1 MISLIEQIRTGSIW
15 NFPGG
20 VHPAENKK
28 QSNTTDIV
36 HARLPEEIVLP
47 VKQHIGKPGN
57 LLVAVGDAVLKGQ
70 QLTALETGFTLPVHA
85 PTSGVITA
93 IEPRTT
99 AHPSGL
105 SDVCVVIKPDGL
117 DSWVTKHP
125 VEDFSTKTSDELL
138 DVIRQAGISGMGGAG
153 FPTAKKLQS
162 GLGRTDILIVNA
174 AECEPYITSDD
185 KLLQEHAEEVLKG
198 IEVVEHILQPK
209 LTVIGIEDNKPDAI
223 KALEIAAKDKDIVI
237 RVIPTKYPSGGEKQ
251 LIKILTN
258 KEVPAGGI
266 PADIGV
272 LVQNVGSLY
281 SIKRAVI
288 DGEPVV
294 NRVVTLTGKTFKQP
308 RNVWALLGTPVHELL
323 EEFGYKA
330 DKKLPRLILGGPMM
344 GFTLPHANVPITKTS
359 NCILAPTRR
368 EISPSTYE
376 MECIRCSACAEACPA
391 SLLPQQLQWHAKA
404 NELDKCEELNIK
416 DCIECGACAFV
427 CPSEI
432 PLVQYYRQAKAEI
445 KTRKDE
451 ATAAERAKIR
461 FEEKNARM
469 ERDKAERENRFKKAA
484 DNRRKDMKSADGDDA
499 IAAAIARVKAQ
510 KTAADQTPNAEPAVK
525 PAVAAA
531 IAKAKAKQAAAQKA
545 NDAGPDNSEM
555 SKLREERKRQAR
567 ERKAQQAATDNPAEN
582 SGDTKK
588 DAVAAA
594 IARAKAK
601 KAQQAESASEASA
614 ESSGDAKKDA
624 VAAAIARAKAKKAQQ
639 AESTSDAP
647 TESTGD
653 AKKDAVAAA
662 IARAKAKKAQQAES
676 ATQTESEAPAESTG
690 DAKKDAVAAAIA
702 RAKAK
707 KAQQAESAAQTES
720 EAPVKS
726 SGDAKKDAVAAAIA
740 RAKAK
745 KAQQA
750 ESATQTASEAPA
762 KSSGDAKKDAVA
774 AAIARAKAKKAQQA
788 ESATQTESEAPAE
801 STGDAKK
808 DAVAA
813 AIARAKAKKAQQAES
828 ATQTESEA
836 PAESTGD
843 AKKDAVAA
851 AIARAKAKKAQQ
863 AESATLTESE
873 APVKSSGDAKK
884 DAVAAAIARAKAK
897 KAQQA
902 KQDQTAETPEPV
914 IEVEAEIQSE
924 PVDPKKAAVAA
935 AIARA
940 KAKKAQQAKQVEAEA
955 TAPEAV
961 VEIEVEAEIRSEP
974 VDPKKA
980 AVAAAIARAKAR
992 KAQQEQDKK
1001 NNEEKE

>member
-57 LLVAVGDAVLKGQ
+57 LLVAVGGTVLKGQ

-117 DSWVTKHP
+117 DAWIEKNP

-185 KLLQEHAEEVLKG
+185 KLLQEHASEVLKG

-451 ATAAERAKIR
+451 AAAAERAKIR

-510 KTAADQTPNAEPAVK
+510 KATADQAPNAEPAVK

-545 NDAGPDNSEM
+545 DSAEPDNSEM

-567 ERKAQQAATDNPAEN
+567 ERKAQQAATDAPAES
-582 SGDTKK
+582 SGDGKK

-601 KAQQAESASEASA
+601 KAQQAESASEAPV
-614 ESSGDAKKDA
+614 EKSGDAKKDA

-639 AESTSDAP
+639 AESSTPTASEAP
-647 TESTGD
+647 VKSSGD
-653 AKKDAVAAA
+653 ANKDAV
-662 IARAKAKKAQQAES
+662 
-676 ATQTESEAPAESTG
+676 
-690 DAKKDAVAAAIA
+690 VAAIA

-707 KAQQAESAAQTES
+707 KAQQAESAAQTE
-720 EAPVKS
+720 
-726 SGDAKKDAVAAAIA
+726 
-740 RAKAK
+740 
-745 KAQQA
+745 
-750 ESATQTASEAPA
+750 SEAPA

-788 ESATQTESEAPAE
+788 ESSTPTASEAPLE
-801 STGDAKK
+801 
-808 DAVAA
+808 
-813 AIARAKAKKAQQAES
+813 
-828 ATQTESEA
+828 
-836 PAESTGD
+836 
-843 AKKDAVAA
+843 
-851 AIARAKAKKAQQ
+851 
-863 AESATLTESE
+863 
-873 APVKSSGDAKK
+873 SSGDAKK

-902 KQDQTAETPEPV
+902 EPSTQTESEASAESSGDAKKDAVAAAIARTKAKKAQQAKQVEAEAIAPE

-924 PVDPKKAAVAA
+924 PADPKKAAVAA

-940 KAKKAQQAKQVEAEA
+940 KARKAQQAKQEESAE
-955 TAPEAV
+955 TPESV
-961 VEIEVEAEIRSEP
+961 VEPVVELKAETQQEP

>member
-185 KLLQEHAEEVLKG
+185 KLLQEHADEVLKG

-510 KTAADQTPNAEPAVK
+510 KTTVDQTPNAEPAVK

-639 AESTSDAP
+639 AESA
-647 TESTGD
+647 
-653 AKKDAVAAA
+653 
-662 IARAKAKKAQQAES
+662 
-676 ATQTESEAPAESTG
+676 
-690 DAKKDAVAAAIA
+690 
-702 RAKAK
+702 
-707 KAQQAESAAQTES
+707 S
-720 EAPVKS
+720 EAPVEK
-726 SGDAKKDAVAAAIA
+726 
-740 RAKAK
+740 
-745 KAQQA
+745 
-750 ESATQTASEAPA
+750 
-762 KSSGDAKKDAVA
+762 SGDAKKDAVA

-801 STGDAKK
+801 SSGDAKKDTVAAAIARAKAKKAQQAESATQTASEAPTESSGDAKK

-836 PAESTGD
+836 PAKSSGD

-863 AESATLTESE
+863 AESATQTESE

-914 IEVEAEIQSE
+914 IEVEAETQQES
-924 PVDPKKAAVAA
+924 VDPKKAAVAA

-940 KAKKAQQAKQVEAEA
+940 KAKKAQQAKQVEAQA
-955 TAPEAV
+955 TAPE
-961 VEIEVEAEIRSEP
+961 IEVETEIQSEP

>member
-57 LLVAVGDAVLKGQ
+57 LLVAAGDAVLKGQ
-70 QLTALETGFTLPVHA
+70 QLTALDTGFTLPVHA
-85 PTSGVITA
+85 PTSGMITA

-105 SDVCVVIKPDGL
+105 SEMCVVIKPDGL
-117 DSWVTKHP
+117 DTWIEKNP

-567 ERKAQQAATDNPAEN
+567 ERKAQQAAA
-582 SGDTKK
+582 DTP
-588 DAVAAA
+588 
-594 IARAKAK
+594 
-601 KAQQAESASEASA
+601 A

-676 ATQTESEAPAESTG
+676 ASEAPVEKSG

-707 KAQQAESAAQTES
+707 KAQQAKSATQTES

-750 ESATQTASEAPA
+750 ESAAQTESEAPA

-788 ESATQTESEAPAE
+788 ESAAQTESEAPAKSSGDAKKDAVAAAIARAKAKKAQQTESAPDAPAE

-828 ATQTESEA
+828 STQ
-836 PAESTGD
+836 
-843 AKKDAVAA
+843 
-851 AIARAKAKKAQQ
+851 
-863 AESATLTESE
+863 TESE

-884 DAVAAAIARAKAK
+884 AAVAAAIARAKAK

-902 KQDQTAETPEPV
+902 KQAETEETASEPL
-914 IEVEAEIQSE
+914 VEIKAETRQE

-961 VEIEVEAEIRSEP
+961 VEIEIEVEAEIRSEP

>member
-15 NFPGG
+15 TFPGG

-57 LLVAVGDAVLKGQ
+57 LLVAAGDTVLKGQ
-70 QLTALETGFTLPVHA
+70 QLTALDTGFTLPVHA
-85 PTSGVITA
+85 PTSGLITA

-105 SDVCVVIKPDGL
+105 SELSVVIKPDGL
-117 DSWVTKHP
+117 DAWIERNP

-198 IEVVEHILQPK
+198 IEIVEHILQPK
-209 LTVIGIEDNKPDAI
+209 LTVIGIEDNKPAAI
-223 KALEIAAKDKDIVI
+223 KALEVAAKDKDIVI

-323 EEFGYKA
+323 DEFGYKA

-368 EISPSTYE
+368 EIAPSTYE

-451 ATAAERAKIR
+451 AAAAERAKIR

-484 DNRRKDMKSADGDDA
+484 DNRRKDMKTSGGDDA

-510 KTAADQTPNAEPAVK
+510 KAAAEQAPNEEPAVK

-531 IAKAKAKQAAAQKA
+531 IAKAKAKQAAALKENGA
-545 NDAGPDNSEM
+545 EPDNSEM

-567 ERKAQQAATDNPAEN
+567 ERKAQQASAETQADN
-582 SGDTKK
+582 SGEGKK

-601 KAQQAESASEASA
+601 KAQQAESASEAST

-639 AESTSDAP
+639 AES
-647 TESTGD
+647 
-653 AKKDAVAAA
+653 AA
-662 IARAKAKKAQQAES
+662 E
-676 ATQTESEAPAESTG
+676 
-690 DAKKDAVAAAIA
+690 V
-702 RAKAK
+702 
-707 KAQQAESAAQTES
+707 
-720 EAPVKS
+720 
-726 SGDAKKDAVAAAIA
+726 
-740 RAKAK
+740 
-745 KAQQA
+745 
-750 ESATQTASEAPA
+750 PA

-788 ESATQTESEAPAE
+788 ESASEAPAE
-801 STGDAKK
+801 SSGDAKK

-813 AIARAKAKKAQQAES
+813 VIARAKAKKAQQAE
-828 ATQTESEA
+828 AASEA
-836 PAESTGD
+836 PAE
-843 AKKDAVAA
+843 
-851 AIARAKAKKAQQ
+851 
-863 AESATLTESE
+863 
-873 APVKSSGDAKK
+873 SSGDAKK

-897 KAQQA
+897 KGQQAQQA
-902 KQDQTAETPEPV
+902 KTEETPEPAIEVEIETQQESIDPKKAAVAAAIARAKAKKAQQATPAETVETPEPV
-914 IEVEAEIQSE
+914 LEVVAETQPEAI
-924 PVDPKKAAVAA
+924 DDKKAAVAA

-940 KAKKAQQAKQVEAEA
+940 KAKKAQQAKQVEAQKI
-955 TAPEAV
+955 APEPVIEKETEV
-961 VEIEVEAEIRSEP
+961 VAEAQPQP

-992 KAQQEQDKK
+992 KAQQELDKK

>member
-36 HARLPEEIVLP
+36 HARLPEELVLP

-57 LLVAVGDAVLKGQ
+57 LLFAAGDTVLKGQ

-117 DSWVTKHP
+117 DAWIEKNP

-185 KLLQEHAEEVLKG
+185 KLLQEHADEVLKG

-451 ATAAERAKIR
+451 AAAAERAKIR

-510 KTAADQTPNAEPAVK
+510 KAAADQAPNAEPAVK

-545 NDAGPDNSEM
+545 DSAEPDNSEM

-567 ERKAQQAATDNPAEN
+567 ERKAQQAATDAPAES
-582 SGDTKK
+582 SGDGKK

-601 KAQQAESASEASA
+601 KAQQAESASDAPAENTGDAKKDAVAIARAKAKKAQQVESASEAPI
-614 ESSGDAKKDA
+614 EKSGDTKKDA

-639 AESTSDAP
+639 VESASDAP
-647 TESTGD
+647 AESTGD

-676 ATQTESEAPAESTG
+676 ATQTASEAPAESTG

-720 EAPVKS
+720 EAP
-726 SGDAKKDAVAAAIA
+726 
-740 RAKAK
+740 
-745 KAQQA
+745 A
-750 ESATQTASEAPA
+750 E
-762 KSSGDAKKDAVA
+762 SSGDAKKDAVA

-813 AIARAKAKKAQQAES
+813 AIARAK
-828 ATQTESEA
+828 T
-836 PAESTGD
+836 
-843 AKKDAVAA
+843 
-851 AIARAKAKKAQQ
+851 KKAQQ

>member
-117 DSWVTKHP
+117 DAWVAKHP

-185 KLLQEHAEEVLKG
+185 KLLQEHADEVLKG

-308 RNVWALLGTPVHELL
+308 CNVWVLLGTPVHELL

-510 KTAADQTPNAEPAVK
+510 KATADQDTAAEPTVK

-531 IAKAKAKQAAAQKA
+531 IARAKAKQAAAQKES
-545 NDAGPDNSEM
+545 NSEPDNSEM

-567 ERKAQQAATDNPAEN
+567 ARKAQQAAEGT
-582 SGDTKK
+582 ST
-588 DAVAAA
+588 
-594 IARAKAK
+594 
-601 KAQQAESASEASA
+601 

-624 VAAAIARAKAKKAQQ
+624 VATALARAQAKKAQQ

-647 TESTGD
+647 VENTGD

-676 ATQTESEAPAESTG
+676 ATETPTESSG

-707 KAQQAESAAQTES
+707 KAQQTESAS
-720 EAPVKS
+720 EAPVEKS
-726 SGDAKKDAVAAAIA
+726 GDAKKDAVAADIARAKAKKAQQTESASEAPVEKSGDAKKGAVAAAIAHAKAKKAQQTESASEAPIEKSGDAKKDAVAAAIA

-750 ESATQTASEAPA
+750 EAVTQTESEAPA
-762 KSSGDAKKDAVA
+762 EKSGDAKKDAVA

-788 ESATQTESEAPAE
+788 EAVTQTASEAPVE
-801 STGDAKK
+801 KSGDAKK

-813 AIARAKAKKAQQAES
+813 AIARAKAKKAQQAE
-828 ATQTESEA
+828 AITQTESEA
-836 PAESTGD
+836 PVEKAGD
-843 AKKDAVAA
+843 A
-851 AIARAKAKKAQQ
+851 
-863 AESATLTESE
+863 
-873 APVKSSGDAKK
+873 
-884 DAVAAAIARAKAK
+884 
-897 KAQQA
+897 
-902 KQDQTAETPEPV
+902 
-914 IEVEAEIQSE
+914 
-924 PVDPKKAAVAA
+924 KKAAVAA

-940 KAKKAQQAKQVEAEA
+940 KARKAQQAKQEESAE
-955 TAPEAV
+955 TPESV
-961 VEIEVEAEIRSEP
+961 VEPVVELKAETQQEP

>member
-57 LLVAVGDAVLKGQ
+57 LLVAVGDIVLKGQ

-368 EISPSTYE
+368 EISLSTYE

-601 KAQQAESASEASA
+601 KAQQAESAVQTESEAPA
-614 ESSGDAKKDA
+614 KSSGDAKKDA

-639 AESTSDAP
+639 AES
-647 TESTGD
+647 
-653 AKKDAVAAA
+653 
-662 IARAKAKKAQQAES
+662 
-676 ATQTESEAPAESTG
+676 AT
-690 DAKKDAVAAAIA
+690 
-702 RAKAK
+702 
-707 KAQQAESAAQTES
+707 QTES

-762 KSSGDAKKDAVA
+762 ESSGDAKKDAVA
-774 AAIARAKAKKAQQA
+774 AAIARAKAKKAQQE
-788 ESATQTESEAPAE
+788 ESATQTASEAPVE
-801 STGDAKK
+801 SSGDP
-808 DAVAA
+808 
-813 AIARAKAKKAQQAES
+813 KKA
-828 ATQTESEA
+828 
-836 PAESTGD
+836 
-843 AKKDAVAA
+843 AVAA

-873 APVKSSGDAKK
+873 APVESSGDTKK

-897 KAQQA
+897 KAQQG
-902 KQDQTAETPEPV
+902 QTAETPEPV

-940 KAKKAQQAKQVEAEA
+940 KAKKTQQAKQSETEETLKPVTDIKTE
-955 TAPEAV
+955 TQQ
-961 VEIEVEAEIRSEP
+961 EP